1 MKIRGDIQE
10 IRRPSFFMAH
20 PLLDYAKIIIIK
32 SSVALACSFR
42 VLKNAS
48 FVLFEPCFRDNITS
62 SDGQEKTLDLKRVMF
77 LKSLIIKG
85 IKSRPSFTLMSRCK
99 SVCIHFSFLH
109 SICFT
114 RSEEK
119 A

>member
-1 MKIRGDIQE
+1 MFSLAE
-10 IRRPSFFMAH
+10 V
-20 PLLDYAKIIIIK
+20 LDYAKIIIIK

-77 LKSLIIKG
+77 LKSFIIKG
-85 IKSRPSFTLMSRCK
+85 IKSRPSFTVTSRCK
-99 SVCIHFSFLH
+99 SVCIQFSFLH
-109 SICFT
+109 STCFT
-114 RSEEK
+114 RSEERE
-119 A
+119 